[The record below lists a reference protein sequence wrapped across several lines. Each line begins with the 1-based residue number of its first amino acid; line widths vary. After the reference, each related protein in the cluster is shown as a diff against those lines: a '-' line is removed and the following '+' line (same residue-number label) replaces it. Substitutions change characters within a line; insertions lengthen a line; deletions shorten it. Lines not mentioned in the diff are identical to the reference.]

1 MAELEGDKVID
12 LRGLTCP
19 APILRTK
26 KAIEELEPG
35 QVLEVWGTDPGT
47 KSDMPAWAKRAGH
60 EFLGFK
66 DEGDFVKFYVRKIN
80 K

>member
-1 MAELEGDKVID
+1 LKADKVID

-19 APILRTK
+19 GPILQTK
-26 KAIEELEPG
+26 KAIEEIEPG
-35 QVLEVWGTDPGT
+35 QVLEIWGTDPGT

-60 EFLGFK
+60 EFLGFE
-66 DEGDFVKFYVRKIN
+66 DAGDYMKFYVRK